1 MLTDRKVNNWSQA
14 VSSLEDKPKM
24 NATAL
29 KAAFDSNTNQLKPAI
44 NGIIDDLTADN
55 GASNIGLVVSGVDG
69 QNIQTVVR
77 NIAAIAQNAQSKSNS
92 AQSDISGIKI
102 SLSDAQEQITNAQGK
117 ISSLTSSISSTQWQV
132 SNIESEISGISNS
145 VSNTQQQVETFTSE
159 TETKLQNT
167 NQTVSNMKNIV
178 DTLNTASGASS
189 IGVAPISGITGS
201 NVQQVLQA
209 LSQKPGG
216 SSSGGSSKRV
226 CRFVI
231 GTTTNNWSID
241 DCDYLCDGTDDYVE
255 INAAI
260 EALPQT
266 GGEII
271 ILDGTYNIGSSI
283 EINKANTKL
292 SGNGNSTI
300 LKRMWKADAA
310 IINVNA
316 DYCVISDLQVDGNKS
331 DYFLSGHGI
340 YINSVSYCTI
350 KGITCN
356 NNSSYGV
363 YISNSDSNVISG
375 NVCNNSVN
383 GISIS
388 GSTNNTITGNTCNGN
403 SNYGVYLSTSN
414 NNAIT
419 DNTCNNNSFGISLTG
434 SSGNT
439 ITGDICNNNYYYG
452 VSISNTSNN
461 NTVTG
466 DICNDNMSG
475 AYISKS
481 NNNTITGNTFIRG
494 SGTSADYSLS
504 QHTIHCKGDNNLI
517 VANNI
522 MGKDYTDEGTGN
534 TWANNKYQ

>member
-1 MLTDRKVNNWSQA
+1 MLTDRKVNDWSQA

-55 GASNIGLVVSGVDG
+55 GASNIGLVVSGIDG

-117 ISSLTSSISSTQWQV
+117 ISSLTSSISSTQWQ
-132 SNIESEISGISNS
+132 

-209 LSQKPGG
+209 LSQKSGG

-226 CRFVI
+226 CRFII
-231 GTTTNNWSID
+231 GTTANNWSID
-241 DCDYLCDGTDDYVE
+241 DCDYLCDGTDDHVE

-260 EALPQT
+260 QSLPQT

-271 ILDGTYNIGSSI
+271 ILDGIYNIGSSI

-331 DYFLSGHGI
+331 DYFLSGNGI

-466 DICNDNMSG
+466 DICNDNISG

-494 SGTSADYSLS
+494 SGTSADYSSS

-522 MGKDYTDEGTGN
+522 MGKDYIDEGTGN